1 MSAAE
6 QYSKIANE
14 LCEKARDENNEYSKS
29 EFERAA
35 EIYSLLAQ
43 RAQAN
48 DRTGAARITDKH
60 VTEKLDALPKSDA
73 KGLQQQ
79 ILQHFAV
86 RPAT

>member
-6 QYSKIANE
+6 QYSKMAEE
-14 LCEKARDENNEYSKS
+14 LYDKARKENNEYSKS

-43 RAQAN
+43 RAQA
-48 DRTGAARITDKH
+48 DDGTGAPGMTDKH
-60 VTEKLDALPKSDA
+60 MPDKLDALIESDA

-79 ILQHFAV
+79 ILQHFTT
-86 RPAT
+86 RPTT